1 MTRVLDASAVLAVIF
16 REDGI
21 DKVMA
26 SINDSVMSVVNLCE
40 VLTASAKKGLD
51 ARAVKTL
58 LDEFGILWTAPDDVD
73 ALVASGFPSDLGLSL
88 GDRFCLALAAE
99 RGLPVLTG
107 DRAWAVLSPTV
118 EVELIR

>member
-1 MTRVLDASAVLAVIF
+1 MTSVLDASAVLAVIF

-26 SINDSVMSVVNLCE
+26 QISDSVMSVVNLCE
-40 VLTASAKKGLD
+40 VLTASARKGLD
-51 ARAVKTL
+51 ARTVKSL
-58 LDEFGILWTAPDDVD
+58 LDELGILWTAPDDVD

-99 RGLPVLTG
+99 RGVPVLTG
-107 DRAWAVLSPTV
+107 DRAWTRLAPAIDI
-118 EVELIR
+118 ELIR